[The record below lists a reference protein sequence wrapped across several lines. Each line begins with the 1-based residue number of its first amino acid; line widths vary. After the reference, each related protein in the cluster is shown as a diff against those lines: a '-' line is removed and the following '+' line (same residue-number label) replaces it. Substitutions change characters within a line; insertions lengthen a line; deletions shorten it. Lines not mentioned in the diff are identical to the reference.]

1 MARLSLKM
9 RTFFASLT
17 LTLLLIGIAKA
28 AVSGKGE
35 AFVEVSKTDRLVL
48 KSKQTTLELFPNCK
62 AVSPQYGKGSWAWA
76 NGGYIVTFKSK
87 QFGFPRQEIELMA
100 QGKCQM

>member
-1 MARLSLKM
+1 M
-9 RTFFASLT
+9 RALFVPLT
-17 LTLLLIGIAKA
+17 LTLLLIGNANA

-35 AFVEVSKTDRLVL
+35 TFVEVSKTDRLVL
-48 KSKQTTLELFPNCK
+48 KSKRTTLELFPDCK
-62 AVSPQYGKGSWAWA
+62 AVSPQHGKGSWAWA

-100 QGKCQM
+100 QGRCQM

>member
-1 MARLSLKM
+1 M
-9 RTFFASLT
+9 RALFAPLT
-17 LTLLLIGIAKA
+17 LALLLIGNANA
-28 AVSGKGE
+28 AVSGKGV

-48 KSKQTTLELFPNCK
+48 KSKRTTLELFPDCK

-87 QFGFPRQEIELMA
+87 QFGFSRQEIELMA

>member
-1 MARLSLKM
+1 MWPNLKM
-9 RTFFASLT
+9 RTLFTLLT
-17 LTLLLIGIAKA
+17 LTLLSSGNATA

-35 AFVEVSKTDRLVL
+35 TFVEVSKTDRLAL
-48 KSKQTTLELFPNCK
+48 KSKRTTLELFPNCK
-62 AVSPQYGKGSWAWA
+62 ATSLQHGKGSWAWA

-100 QGKCQM
+100 QGKCQK

>member
-1 MARLSLKM
+1 MVWPSLKM
-9 RTFFASLT
+9 RAHFAPLT
-17 LTLLLIGIAKA
+17 LILLLIGNANA

-35 AFVEVSKTDRLVL
+35 AFIEVSKTDRLVL
-48 KSKQTTLELFPNCK
+48 KSKRTTLELFPDCK

-76 NGGYIVTFKSK
+76 NGGYLVTFKSK

-100 QGKCQM
+100 QGRCQM

>member
-1 MARLSLKM
+1 MVWPRLKI
-9 RTFFASLT
+9 RTLCTPLALI
-17 LTLLLIGIAKA
+17 LLLVGNASA

-35 AFVEVSKTDRLVL
+35 AFVEVSKTDRLIL
-48 KSKQTTLELFPNCK
+48 KSKRTTLELFPDCK
-62 AVSPQYGKGSWAWA
+62 AVSPQYGKGFWAWA

-100 QGKCQM
+100 QGRCQM